1 MHNLQIWNVI
11 TEDYISSKI
20 WLVLTIVALVYL
32 MIQFS
37 KENQKKMILVIV
49 LSIVVILNEFS
60 FSILI
65 KLFDEKSY
73 YRFLWMIPYCM
84 IVAYALFHCVQGV
97 IISTKSRKEKS
108 MGVLLLFAVVLIL
121 FVTNGNYIQ
130 GIKCAFPQNKYLVTD
145 DILEIRYAIEQEKN
159 SGNCGELPVIACP
172 QVVMLQYQTI
182 DAGCIIS
189 TNRDTYLQ
197 IREYGED
204 ISSLSQDRKDKYLL
218 STICEDSAQPE
229 IMEAKA
235 AVERE
240 QIEYM
245 IVRANA
251 GMEQYMENLD
261 FSFVAQ
267 TQSYMIYRNNYPW
280 FQMPTNEAEVENRKD
295 AMGLHENEIV
305 MDLGL
310 EKEYTIVTLNDL
322 HVIALDDTVTEPNI
336 QTVKERYDTFVSNTG
351 VKSVDMWNG
360 ISTIIDSYQPD
371 GLCFLGDL
379 IDYNSETTANLFA
392 DGLERI
398 NVPYMYLRADHDL
411 GIWYAEDRL
420 TQEDAFNI
428 SIAVAPWE
436 EFFLMEYEEFYIL
449 GWNNST
455 SQLSENGLQLAKDYF
470 DRAQGS
476 QKPIVLMTHVPIN
489 SMIDN
494 KLEIQAREF
503 DPQNRAKL
511 WGSQCLYQP
520 EEMTQEFLDMLI
532 ADNSPVR
539 AIVSGH
545 LHFPFVIDINE
556 NITEYVM
563 APAYRG
569 EIGIIHIQ

>member
-1 MHNLQIWNVI
+1 M
-11 TEDYISSKI
+11 E
-20 WLVLTIVALVYL
+20 
-32 MIQFS
+32 
-37 KENQKKMILVIV
+37 IL
-49 LSIVVILNEFS
+49 
-60 FSILI
+60 
-65 KLFDEKSY
+65 
-73 YRFLWMIPYCM
+73 
-84 IVAYALFHCVQGV
+84 
-97 IISTKSRKEKS
+97 
-108 MGVLLLFAVVLIL
+108 
-121 FVTNGNYIQ
+121 
-130 GIKCAFPQNKYLVTD
+130 
-145 DILEIRYAIEQEKN
+145 LEIRYAIEQEKN

-182 DAGCIIS
+182 DVGCIIS

-240 QIEYM
+240 KIEYM

-295 AMGLHENEIV
+295 AMGLHENEII

-322 HVIALDDTVTEPNI
+322 HVIALDETVTE
-336 QTVKERYDTFVSNTG
+336 
-351 VKSVDMWNG
+351 
-360 ISTIIDSYQPD
+360 
-371 GLCFLGDL
+371 
-379 IDYNSETTANLFA
+379 
-392 DGLERI
+392 
-398 NVPYMYLRADHDL
+398 
-411 GIWYAEDRL
+411 
-420 TQEDAFNI
+420 
-428 SIAVAPWE
+428 
-436 EFFLMEYEEFYIL
+436 
-449 GWNNST
+449 
-455 SQLSENGLQLAKDYF
+455 
-470 DRAQGS
+470 
-476 QKPIVLMTHVPIN
+476 
-489 SMIDN
+489 
-494 KLEIQAREF
+494 
-503 DPQNRAKL
+503 L